1 MSRKSTANEDLIL
14 GNLSAPLKEEVFTVT
29 RGNLLRKCP
38 LFKNYTND
46 FIRILIRSFSHTL
59 FAPKDII
66 IKENDTS
73 DSVYFIIKGR
83 IEMFHQ
89 KTQTVFK
96 ELNEDRYFGEIAFFL
111 KKPRVCSAR
120 SLIFSAALYITRAEM
135 IDILKK
141 RPKDMEYHKIF
152 VLQAQMNLSLLSV
165 KCYLCQKFGHIAKDC
180 QEFVIKIDKDVFI
193 EKSDN
198 KRYKLHKKVKPI
210 NVEMSNIENS
220 LKRYSKMSIQG
231 VQFDATAKYKII
243 EGLNIK
249 SKQYLKET
257 LKYDNR
263 YILNRDIRQIQES
276 EESEYRNNSLL
287 CTAQQYTKKFLI
299 EKKKKSID
307 ASSSSVVSRNV
318 EWEDENEVVTFG
330 MQLKSNPTEN
340 NEELFNKRK

>member
-1 MSRKSTANEDLIL
+1 
-14 GNLSAPLKEEVFTVT
+14 
-29 RGNLLRKCP
+29 
-38 LFKNYTND
+38 
-46 FIRILIRSFSHTL
+46 
-59 FAPKDII
+59 
-66 IKENDTS
+66 
-73 DSVYFIIKGR
+73 
-83 IEMFHQ
+83 
-89 KTQTVFK
+89 
-96 ELNEDRYFGEIAFFL
+96 
-111 KKPRVCSAR
+111 
-120 SLIFSAALYITRAEM
+120 
-135 IDILKK
+135 
-141 RPKDMEYHKIF
+141 
-152 VLQAQMNLSLLSV
+152 
-165 KCYLCQKFGHIAKDC
+165 
-180 QEFVIKIDKDVFI
+180 
-193 EKSDN
+193 
-198 KRYKLHKKVKPI
+198 
-210 NVEMSNIENS
+210 
-220 LKRYSKMSIQG
+220 MSIQG